1 MPAPE
6 TGIPEGFELLERGGA
21 YFRQLGP
28 IYSRP
33 DGGGCVIALRV
44 AERHLNSQNITHGG
58 MLLTL
63 ADSAL
68 GVNVALARGTR
79 RAGQVTV
86 SLSADFL
93 APARVGD
100 WLEAHVTVTRIGSAM
115 GYASCDLRAGTRHVL
130 RSSGVFAFHDRPLPR
145 AAGAAALGDDG

>member
-6 TGIPEGFELLERGGA
+6 TGIPEGFEPLDRGGA

-28 IYSRP
+28 VYMRREGS
-33 DGGGCVIALRV
+33 GGVIALRV
-44 AERHLNSQNITHGG
+44 AERHLNSQLITHGG
-58 MLLTL
+58 MLTTL

-68 GVNVALARGTR
+68 GINVAMARGTR

-93 APARVGD
+93 SPARMGD
-100 WLEAHVTVTRIGSAM
+100 WLEAHVTVTRIGHSM
-115 GYASCDLRAGTRHVL
+115 GYANCDLKVGTRHVL
-130 RSSGVFAFHDRPLPR
+130 RSSGVFAFHDRPLP
-145 AAGAAALGDDG
+145 AQPAGQAPLADG

>member
-1 MPAPE
+1 MPEPE
-6 TGIPEGFELLERGGA
+6 TGIPEGFEPLDRGGA

-28 IYSRP
+28 VYMRREG
-33 DGGGCVIALRV
+33 DGGVIALRV
-44 AERHLNSQNITHGG
+44 SEQHLNRQLITHGG
-58 MLLTL
+58 MLMTF

-68 GVNVALARGTR
+68 GINMALARGTR

-100 WLEAHVTVTRIGSAM
+100 WLEAHVTVTRVGQRM

-130 RSSGVFAFHDRPLPR
+130 RSSGVFAFHDRPLPPQPGGE
-145 AAGAAALGDDG
+145 APLGDA